1 MGHHCQLLELFRPA
15 NAEAMGF
22 KFPLILEKRVGVGR
36 AHGEMEGG
44 HK

>member
-1 MGHHCQLLELFRPA
+1 MGLHCQLLELFRHS
-15 NAEAMGF
+15 NAEAMGS